1 MRLGSWGVERKV
13 HSILFPFASA
23 HGSLVLEVPIQ
34 LHVEAESQE
43 TPLGR
48 AGFLESGELQCWRSR
63 MENHHASEEL
73 CDKVKPSKLRP
84 YFFTRY
90 FELRWGKKYGHLQLE
105 NYININFLDLS
116 YYFWSL
122 PKIIRYHTVLSEIL
136 MRAVPVLWPS
146 RVLEITFSTSLQV
159 ELLPCEQGHRHPA
172 ATLQGLASQSPAC
185 SETNF
190 SKHRFLKHSN

>member
-1 MRLGSWGVERKV
+1 MEVLSLRSLSSCTWRQKAKRHHLEEL
-13 HSILFPFASA
+13 SFLNQESFSA
-23 HGSLVLEVPIQ
+23 G
-34 LHVEAESQE
+34 
-43 TPLGR
+43 G
-48 AGFLESGELQCWRSR
+48 AGWK
-63 MENHHASEEL
+63 NHHASEEL

-136 MRAVPVLWPS
+136 MRAVSVLWPS